1 MIHQIISGGEI
12 SSETLTDG
20 ARNNK
25 YSKTAKQGKQVIN
38 RRTRRDANVPFRA
51 R

>member
-20 ARNNK
+20 ARK